1 MSQASS
7 SKESKPMLEDVTTD
21 RVKEDVLFEAAAR
34 PYLAQVRQALMRWA
48 EVVSLGRLEDLLALY
63 ASDAILVPT
72 MADEIGGHA
81 DERRTYFAS
90 FLANRNLH
98 CRIDTLRKRIS
109 HKLGTVVVGGH
120 YTFTFERDGAEL
132 TLPARYLFT
141 FEEIDGAWLITGH
154 HSSRMPSSS

>member
-1 MSQASS
+1 MW
-7 SKESKPMLEDVTTD
+7 EDVTSSLV
-21 RVKEDVLFEAAAR
+21 REDISFEAAAR
-34 PYLAQVRQALMRWA
+34 PYLAQVRESLLRWA
-48 EVVSLGRLEDLLALY
+48 EVVSSGHLEDLLALY

-72 MADEIGGHA
+72 MADEVGGRA
-81 DERRTYFAS
+81 DERRAYFES
-90 FLANRNLH
+90 FLANPNLR

-120 YTFTFERDGAEL
+120 YTFTYGHGDAEQ

-154 HSSRMPSSS
+154 HSSRMPSSL

>member
-1 MSQASS
+1 
-7 SKESKPMLEDVTTD
+7 MLEDVTTR
-21 RVKEDVLFEAAAR
+21 RVREDVLFEAAAR

-81 DERRTYFAS
+81 DERRAYFES
-90 FLANRNLH
+90 FLANPKLR

-120 YTFTFERDGAEL
+120 YTFTFERDGAEQ

-154 HSSRMPSSS
+154 HSSRIPSSS

>member
-1 MSQASS
+1 MQ
-7 SKESKPMLEDVTTD
+7 EDVTTD
-21 RVKEDVLFEAAAR
+21 FVREDVSFEVAVQ
-34 PYLAQVRQALMRWA
+34 PYLAQVRKALLRWA
-48 EVVSLGRLEDLLALY
+48 EVVSSGHLEYLLALY

-72 MADEIGGHA
+72 MVDDVGGHA
-81 DERRTYFAS
+81 DERRAYFKS
-90 FLANRNLH
+90 FLTNPNLR

-120 YTFTFERDGAEL
+120 YTFTFGPDNARQV
-132 TLPARYLFT
+132 LPARYLFT

>member
-1 MSQASS
+1 M
-7 SKESKPMLEDVTTD
+7 PEDVTTS
-21 RVKEDVLFEAAAR
+21 RVREDALFEAAAR
-34 PYLAQVRQALMRWA
+34 PYLAEMRKALLRWA

-72 MADEIGGHA
+72 MAHEIGGHA
-81 DERRTYFAS
+81 DERRTYFES
-90 FLANRNLH
+90 FLANPNLR

-120 YTFTFERDGAEL
+120 YTFTFECYGTEQAF
-132 TLPARYLFT
+132 PARYLFT
-141 FEEIDGAWLITGH
+141 FEEIDGSWLITGH